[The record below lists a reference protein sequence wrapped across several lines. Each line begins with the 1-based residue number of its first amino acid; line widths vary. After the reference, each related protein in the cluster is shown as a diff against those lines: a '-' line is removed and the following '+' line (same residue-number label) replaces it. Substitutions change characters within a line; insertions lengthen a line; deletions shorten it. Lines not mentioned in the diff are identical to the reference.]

1 MEETAGMGRNDLI
14 KEIKKL
20 LKMATVNEL
29 DLVWRFLRG
38 LVK

>member
-1 MEETAGMGRNDLI
+1 MERSELM

-20 LKMATVNEL
+20 LKLATKDEL

>member
-1 MEETAGMGRNDLI
+1 MEETAGMERSELM

-20 LKMATVNEL
+20 LKLATKDEL